1 MWNVLELNI
10 FLYFIECFNY
20 VLWKVKS
27 FFCYDINLIFF
38 VYLFFWSIGRL
49 MKIFEFFFSFIY

>member
-27 FFCYDINLIFF
+27 MIFFCYDINLIFF

-49 MKIFEFFFSFIY
+49 MKIFEFFF

>member
-20 VLWKVKS
+20 VLWKVKNMI
-27 FFCYDINLIFF
+27 FFNYDINLIFF

-49 MKIFEFFFSFIY
+49 MKIFEFFF

>member
-20 VLWKVKS
+20 VLWKVKNMI
-27 FFCYDINLIFF
+27 FFYYDINLIFF
-38 VYLFFWSIGRL
+38 VYLFFWSIGRW
-49 MKIFEFFFSFIY
+49 MKIFEFFF

>member
-27 FFCYDINLIFF
+27 MIFFCYDINLIFF

-49 MKIFEFFFSFIY
+49 MKIFEFIF

>member
-20 VLWKVKS
+20 VLWKVKNMI
-27 FFCYDINLIFF
+27 FFYYDINLIFF

-49 MKIFEFFFSFIY
+49 MKIFEFIF

>member
-20 VLWKVKS
+20 VLWKVKNMI
-27 FFCYDINLIFF
+27 FFYYDINLIFF

-49 MKIFEFFFSFIY
+49 MKIFEFFF